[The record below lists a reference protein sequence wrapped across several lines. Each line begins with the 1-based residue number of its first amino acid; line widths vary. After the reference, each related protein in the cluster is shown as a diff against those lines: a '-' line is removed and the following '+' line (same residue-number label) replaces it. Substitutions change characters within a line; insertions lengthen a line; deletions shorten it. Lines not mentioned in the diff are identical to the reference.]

1 MIIRRIRRMIMII
14 RRIRRIMIIRIIRR
28 MIMIIRIMRIIMII
42 MIIIVIIITGV
53 QNLPACANGG
63 SGKYFKIYWHLGKF
77 FEKYFSLLGK
87 ILHFLNKCLR

>member
-14 RRIRRIMIIRIIRR
+14 RKIRR
-28 MIMIIRIMRIIMII
+28 MMMII